1 MPIRFAISK
10 STAQGESF
18 AVDITQ
24 QNTVTGE
31 IVHNSVAEMTAMV
44 DEAFKLADVRLLEMN
59 TRMLEA
65 YGLEQ
70 YFTGPE
76 WVKVVAILDILSG
89 RQTADTVARRWQSEI
104 EETAAL
110 EEGRGQAVLSQAQ
123 IAFNND
129 PLMQHTEAIA
139 SHYADGTPV

>member
-31 IVHNSVAEMTAMV
+31 IVHSTVAEMTEMV

-65 YGLEQ
+65 YGLER
-70 YFTGPE
+70 YFTGPQ

-123 IAFNND
+123 IAFNSD
-129 PLMQHTEAIA
+129 PLMQRTEAIA

>member
-1 MPIRFAISK
+1 MPIRFALTK

-18 AVDITQ
+18 AVDMTQ
-24 QNTVTGE
+24 VNPVTGE
-31 IVHNSVAEMTAMV
+31 VVHQTVAEMAEMV
-44 DEAFKLADVRLLEMN
+44 DEAFKLADIRLLEMN

-70 YFTGPE
+70 YFTGPQ

-89 RQTADTVARRWQSEI
+89 RQTADTVARRWQSER

-110 EEGRGQAVLSQAQ
+110 ESLRGQAYAVE
-123 IAFNND
+123 ND
-129 PLMQHTEAIA
+129 PLAQRTEAIA
-139 SHYADGTPV
+139 SQYADGTPV